1 MGNTI
6 FEEIKRI
13 NEYQSEYWSSRD
25 LAKALDYSNY
35 DKFLN
40 VIDKAKEAC
49 KNSSQVIHNHFSH
62 VEEMVEIGSGAK
74 RSIVRVEINV
84 REWN

>member
-1 MGNTI
+1 MNNNI
-6 FEEIKRI
+6 FEKIKKI

-40 VIDKAKEAC
+40 VINKAKEAC
-49 KNSSQVIHNHFSH
+49 KNSGQVIPNHFSH
-62 VEEMVEIGSGAK
+62 VGEMVASQYNLIMANSP
-74 RSIVRVEINV
+74 
-84 REWN
+84 